1 MEIRITLVV
10 GGGVLHFFQV
20 LLKLLFIALEVEKR
34 DSTSYV
40 GL

>member
-1 MEIRITLVV
+1 MEIGITLAV
-10 GGGVLHFFQV
+10 GGSTAFFQV

-34 DSTSYV
+34 ESTSYL